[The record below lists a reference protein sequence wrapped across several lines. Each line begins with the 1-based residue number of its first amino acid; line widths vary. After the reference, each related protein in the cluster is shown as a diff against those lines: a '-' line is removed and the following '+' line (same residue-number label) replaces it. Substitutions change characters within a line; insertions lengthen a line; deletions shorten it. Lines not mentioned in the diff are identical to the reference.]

1 MNHSTSPGCSANW
14 WLSHGVAQYFR
25 PEPWVGCLS
34 DSVLLS
40 EGSAR
45 AAALSLL
52 VAEDFA
58 LHHVVRQRPEAKEC
72 KD

>member
-1 MNHSTSPGCSANW
+1 MG
-14 WLSHGVAQYFR
+14 WLSASGQSPALAASEIV
-25 PEPWVGCLS
+25 S
-34 DSVLLS
+34 LLS

-52 VAEDFA
+52 AEEDFA
-58 LHHVVRQRPEAKEC
+58 LHHTARKRPEAKEC

>member
-1 MNHSTSPGCSANW
+1 MGWLSASGQSPGLAASEIV
-14 WLSHGVAQYFR
+14 SF
-25 PEPWVGCLS
+25 
-34 DSVLLS
+34 LS
-40 EGSAR
+40 EESAR

-58 LHHVVRQRPEAKEC
+58 LHHTVRQRPEAKEC

>member
-1 MNHSTSPGCSANW
+1 MNHNTPPGYSANW
-14 WLSHGVAQYFR
+14 WLSHGLAQCCR

-34 DSVLLS
+34 GSALLS
-40 EGSAR
+40 EGTAR
-45 AAALSLL
+45 TTALSLL

-58 LHHVVRQRPEAKEC
+58 LHHVVRQRPETKEC